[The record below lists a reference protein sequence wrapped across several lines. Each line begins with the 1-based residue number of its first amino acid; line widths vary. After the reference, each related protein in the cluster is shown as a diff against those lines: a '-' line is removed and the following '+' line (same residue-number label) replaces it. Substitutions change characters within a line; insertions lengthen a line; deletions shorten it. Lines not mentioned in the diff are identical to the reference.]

1 MSLLDMIPGV
11 AAVKSYAIVILI
23 ATIGGSFLWLKHS
36 NVTLKAAVKT
46 EQQGR
51 ADDNTKAVAAAATE
65 TIVNLAEGARRQAAQ
80 KDSQDETQRL
90 ASRARADALAAVRDD
105 PRLRAAFSAAT
116 PAPGRCAGPGDPGA
130 VAVGQ
135 AASASGGSV
144 QSDVFGELDDRAGRL
159 AAALDDAY
167 IAGRGCEREHD
178 SLKPPV
184 IELGRM
190 KFGEAFPVLPARND

>member
-11 AAVKSYAIVILI
+11 AAVKSYAVVILI

-36 NVTLKAAVKT
+36 NVKLKAAVKT

-51 ADDNTKAVAAAATE
+51 ADDRAKAVAVAATE
-65 TIVNLAEGARRQAAQ
+65 TIVNLTEGARRLVDQ
-80 KDSQDETQRL
+80 KEIQDETQRL

-135 AASASGGSV
+135 AASAPAGSV

-159 AAALDDAY
+159 AQALDDAF
-167 IAGRGCEREHD
+167 IAGSGCQREYG
-178 SLKPPV
+178 SLKKP
-184 IELGRM
+184 
-190 KFGEAFPVLPARND
+190 